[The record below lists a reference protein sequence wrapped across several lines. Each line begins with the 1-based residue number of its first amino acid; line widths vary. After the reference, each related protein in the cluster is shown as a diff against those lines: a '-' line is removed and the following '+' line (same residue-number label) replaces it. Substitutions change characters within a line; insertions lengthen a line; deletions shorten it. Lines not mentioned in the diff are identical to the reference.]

1 MSSVMKAITSIMPQP
16 KMPKVAPAA
25 AMPRMPDPA
34 APAAR
39 LAAREKIEADR
50 KKGREGTIYTR
61 GGGSGSYSNQ
71 SLGGAQ

>member
-1 MSSVMKAITSIMPQP
+1 MKAITSIMPKPQ
-16 KMPKVAPAA
+16 MPKAAAA

-39 LAAREKIEADR
+39 LAARKEIEKKRER
-50 KKGREGTIYTR
+50 GREGTIYTS
-61 GGGSGSYSNQ
+61 GSGSYSNQ